1 MSKIVKFIKLILTKR
16 LDKLEPLYGLENKV
30 VIITGASKG
39 LGKAISEQLIL
50 EKCKVVL
57 LGRDDVED
65 HKQDVEE
72 LRARSKDVLYLK
84 CDVTEFDQ
92 CHTAIKKA
100 IVTFGKIDVLINN
113 AGVFNEKPLELV
125 TESELNTILD
135 VNLKGTIQMAHACT
149 EVFKKQKYGTIIN
162 IGSKIS
168 HNTNILP
175 NKTLYAATKYG
186 VEGFS
191 FALNKELKE
200 FGCRV
205 ICLMPGTINTFLSLS
220 ADDFLQPSR
229 VAQLVSMIIKFDDLD
244 FEGIVVKSIKQN
256 I

>member
-1 MSKIVKFIKLILTKR
+1 MSKIVKFIKFILTKR
-16 LDKLEPLYGLENKV
+16 LDKLEPLCGLENKV
-30 VIITGASKG
+30 IVITGASKG

-50 EKCKVVL
+50 EKCKVVM
-57 LGRDDVED
+57 LGRGIED
-65 HKQDVEE
+65 TNQEGEE
-72 LRARSKDVLYLK
+72 EKTGSSELLRIN
-84 CDVTEFDQ
+84 CDVKDFAQ
-92 CHTAIKKA
+92 CHTAIKKT
-100 IVTFGKIDVLINN
+100 IEKFGKIDVLINN

-135 VNLKGTIQMAHACT
+135 VNLKGAIQMAQACT
-149 EVFKKQKYGTIIN
+149 EIFKKQKYGTIIN

-220 ADDFLQPSR
+220 AGDFLQPSR
-229 VAQLVSMIIKFDDLD
+229 IAQLVAMIIKFDDLD

>member
-1 MSKIVKFIKLILTKR
+1 MSKLVKFIKFILTSR
-16 LDKLEPLYGLENKV
+16 LDKLEPLNGLENKV
-30 VIITGASKG
+30 IVITGASKG
-39 LGKAISEQLIL
+39 LGKAISEQLTL
-50 EKCKVVL
+50 EKCKVVM
-57 LGRDDVED
+57 LGRDVEAAN
-65 HKQDVEE
+65 KESGEE
-72 LRARSKDVLYLK
+72 STGSDEQFRIN
-84 CDVTEFDQ
+84 CDVKDFDQ
-92 CHTAIKKA
+92 CHKAIKKT
-100 IVTFGKIDVLINN
+100 IEKFGKVDVLINN

-135 VNLKGTIQMAHACT
+135 VNLKGTIQMAQACA
-149 EVFKKQKYGTIIN
+149 EVFKKQRHGTIIN

-220 ADDFLQPSR
+220 AGDFMQPSR
-229 VAQLVSMIIKFDDLD
+229 IAQLVAMIIKFDDLD